1 MTTKNLSIFAE
12 LRLKDVGAFRREF
25 RSVAASVGK
34 ARQELG
40 RLTDGLRG
48 LGGTV
53 LATAG
58 IGGIAYGVSSLVK
71 QLVTVPAAAD
81 DARRGLAV
89 LIQQSFGEQDWGRA
103 VNAASELRN
112 RLRDIAAVS
121 PGTLDDYMEA
131 VRDLAT
137 SAKGTG
143 ATLEDLAQLT
153 RTVVVTQRVTG
164 LDRGVVSRDVRQLLG
179 GQGSIAAINTPG
191 LKPVAGEIAEL
202 VRTGKRAEALQRIT
216 EALAVSPE
224 ALADFEKSWDAQFST
239 LQTNW
244 GLFLERA
251 GGPLLAQL
259 TGRLQEANAWIASN
273 EEAVGRYATIVGDY
287 AIRGVRALIRG
298 ARWLRDNWEGVLSTV
313 KTLATVWVGV
323 KLLDAVTTVGR
334 AAVAI
339 GGALKTAFQ
348 GALGPLGVML
358 AGVTAVALA
367 IQSAD
372 DKLREQEAR
381 KREARKSVRER
392 LVAQALAAGE
402 DTIEGRVLLRRA
414 QEVAERDVRAA
425 GRRLPLAWRIEVGMT
440 AETSARGMV
449 AEDLRRA
456 REEAA
461 KAAKRTQEMP
471 PAAENALLNQIR
483 AAAEAGVVANI
494 DQRGARIEVRQ
505 DFRQA
510 DPDAVFF
517 AMTRDV
523 ARESLRVV
531 SPYAPARR

>member
-89 LIQQSFGEQDWGRA
+89 LIQQSFGVTDWGRA
-103 VNAASELRN
+103 TAAAESLRD
-112 RLRDIAAVS
+112 RLREIAAVS
-121 PGTLDDYMEA
+121 PGTLDDYMES
-131 VRDLAT
+131 VRDLAIV
-137 SAKGTG
+137 AKGTG
-143 ATLEDLAQLT
+143 ATLDDLARLT
-153 RTVVVTQRVTG
+153 QTVVATQKVG
-164 LDRGVVSRDVRQLLG
+164 GYQQGVVSRDIRQLLG
-179 GQGSIAAINTPG
+179 GQGSSAAIQVAG
-191 LKPVAGEIAEL
+191 LKPIANEVAALARAGQ
-202 VRTGKRAEALQRIT
+202 KAEALRRIVET
-216 EALAVSPE
+216 LQVSPDALAS
-224 ALADFEKSWDAQFST
+224 FEQSFDAQITT
-239 LQTNW
+239 LQSNW
-244 GLFLERA
+244 QQFLERA
-251 GGPLLAQL
+251 GGPLVSALV
-259 TGRLQEANAWIASN
+259 TRLQTVNRWIAAN
-273 EEAVGRYATIVGDY
+273 GAKVGEYAKAVGTFA
-287 AIRGVRALIRG
+287 VRAVERLVSG
-298 ARWLRDNWEGVLSTV
+298 VKWLSDNWEGVLSTV

-339 GGALKTAFQ
+339 GGALKVAFT

-358 AGVTAVALA
+358 AGVTAVVAKL
-367 IQSAD
+367 QSAD
-372 DKLREQEAR
+372 DKLREREAR
-381 KREARKSVRER
+381 EREARKSVRER
-392 LVAQALAAGE
+392 LVGQALAAGE
-402 DTIEGRVLLRRA
+402 DTVEGRVLLRRA
-414 QEVAERDVRAA
+414 REVAERDLRAA
-425 GRRLPLAWRIEVGMT
+425 ASRLPLAQRIEAGMT
-440 AETSARGMV
+440 AETAARGMV

-461 KAAKRTQEMP
+461 KRAQEMP
-471 PAAENALLNQIR
+471 PAAEGALLDQIK
-483 AAAEAGVVANI
+483 AAAEAGIVANI

-517 AMTRDV
+517 AMSRDV

-531 SPYAPARR
+531 SPYSPGGR